1 MAAARRRPP
10 RRRTR
15 RAWAVAIALVVTL
28 VVVGGGAVWAVVAW
42 LDRTTT
48 PPIVA
53 ACTATSD
60 AGSWRLTPQ
69 QADNAALIAAI
80 AVRRGLPARAA
91 TIALATAIQ
100 ESKLNNLDH
109 GDRDSLG
116 LFQQRPSQGW
126 GTAQQ
131 VTDPVYATN
140 TFYDRLVKV
149 PGYTTIPVTQAAQA
163 VQRSGYPDAYADH
176 EDAARTFASALTGW
190 SPGTLTCRLPAST
203 AAGSSDAVLA
213 RVVRDLGTL
222 PSSSTAPDEATKTKA
237 TVTLDAS
244 SLTPDEPARGGWAV
258 AQWAVALADTLHVDR
273 VQVADRVW
281 TRAATAW
288 TTNDPAPV
296 AAGRVVV
303 TLADQRSAAGT

>member
-15 RAWAVAIALVVTL
+15 RAGAVAIALVVAL

-42 LDRTTT
+42 LDRATT

-60 AGSWRLTPQ
+60 AGSWRLSPD

-100 ESKLNNLDH
+100 ESKLDNLDH
-109 GDRDSLG
+109 GDLDSLG

-149 PGYTTIPVTQAAQA
+149 PGYATIPVTQAAQA
-163 VQRSGYPDAYADH
+163 VQRSGFPDAYADH
-176 EDAARTFASALTGW
+176 EDAARAFASALTGW
-190 SPGTLTCRLPAST
+190 SPGALTCRLPAAT
-203 AAGSSDAVLA
+203 AAGSSAAVLA

-222 PSSSTAPDEATKTKA
+222 PSSSTAADEVRRTKA
-237 TVTLDAS
+237 TVTLDAT
-244 SLTPDEPARGGWAV
+244 SLTPDDPARGGWAV
-258 AQWAVALADTLHVDR
+258 AHWAVALAATLQVDR

-281 TRAATAW
+281 TRTATAW
-288 TTNDPAPV
+288 TTNDPAL

-303 TLADQRSAAGT
+303 TLADQRSSAGT